1 MLIDNNITKDGI
13 LEFSENLSYITKL
26 SSLSF
31 SGTEVDDNGL
41 EYMVNNISSIKYLQ
55 EYYVSS
61 IFIIMF

>member
-31 SGTEVDDNGL
+31 SGTDVDDKGL

>member
-1 MLIDNNITKDGI
+1 MIIDNNITKDGI

-31 SGTEVDDNGL
+31 SGTEVDDKGL

-61 IFIIMF
+61 IFIITF

>member
-1 MLIDNNITKDGI
+1 MIIDNNITKDGI

-31 SGTEVDDNGL
+31 SGTEVDDKGL

>member
-1 MLIDNNITKDGI
+1 MIIDNNITKDGI

-31 SGTEVDDNGL
+31 SGTDVDDKGL

>member
-31 SGTEVDDNGL
+31 SGTEVDDKGL